1 MHNHK
6 ICSLGLLESLH
17 EKVFLANV
25 KARDMQRKLREAV
38 PFTLSDDL
46 EERIDALVFDE
57 TRADGPS
64 VEEVRTLVRD
74 AIADAQHAVSY
85 ARGLRTAY
93 AEARLWSKADH
104 VKQHDEECGA
114 AAAVN
119 AILERA
125 EGLR

>member
-25 KARDMQRKLREAV
+25 KARDMQRKLREA
-38 PFTLSDDL
+38 
-46 EERIDALVFDE
+46 EA
-57 TRADGPS
+57 AQH
-64 VEEVRTLVRD
+64 RD
-74 AIADAQHAVSY
+74 VAYAIADAQHAVSY

-93 AEARLWSKADH
+93 AEARLWSKADY